1 MATQTMDT
9 KAAKGSPAA
18 LKLLLIAG
26 LSVQAWGVLMG
37 LSLIVLNIAR

>member
-1 MATQTMDT
+1 MTTQTMDT
-9 KAAKGSPAA
+9 KTSKASPTA

-37 LSLIVLNIAR
+37 LSLIVLNVVR